1 MKRGGACSS
10 PMFGERMNWKSLITV
25 VIAMIVIGSTNALTR
40 IVDIDGSGQYTSIQA
55 AVNASSQGDTIL
67 VYPGRYY
74 ENISIQTNGISVI
87 SLEAITGDAEYVDST
102 IIDGGA
108 ISWGVWIRQN
118 SQNITVRGFSITN
131 CKNGLSV
138 SSNAIVTIQN
148 CNIFQNMGYNGAGL
162 GASFCTVYLSGVK
175 IYNND
180 AYNMGGGI
188 YIYGYM
194 GYVNVTFDPV
204 NRCSI
209 YNNTAGAGQDIVA
222 HSINNDLSIPLDKF
236 TVANPTSY
244 YAAPFRA
251 YGNEFQLL
259 IDAETYHHEEV
270 NHDLYVSPIGDDAND
285 GLSPA
290 TALKTIRTAV
300 YRVAS
305 DSLNQ
310 KTVHILPGTYSRT
323 ANQQVFPI
331 PLKSWVK
338 VQGAGVDD
346 TQIVGEMDPSYANV
360 QYNALKVFTSFY
372 QTHASLEDLS
382 ITTAGSNNSCAL
394 WGFEEESL
402 HLKNLRMHELS
413 PDLFAVINI
422 SRASNILWDN
432 ITIEDI
438 TTDDKGLLFTDGYI
452 TGAIRNS
459 VFRNASSTFNSN
471 EVWAKPLIWADLG
484 ENITIENTI
493 FTNLSMADDD
503 TEAISFGSMS
513 NPSGVQFYDLQ
524 NCLFSNI
531 SCNESGVFI
540 VGHAYP
546 EMNITNC
553 TFAGHTGNGEALMVN
568 GNVTISNCIFYND
581 RSVEIAINPMDG
593 TGIPTTLTLNNNL
606 IRNGYSDIWQGPGST
621 INYSDTN
628 ITGNPFFLGG
638 DDINNPFY
646 YSLSAASPCINA
658 GTVDTTGFN
667 LLPYDLAG
675 NWRVWEGRIDMGCFE
690 YGSPPVANDDPIAP
704 DIPAVSM
711 TAYPNPFSVF
721 TNIRADI
728 PARGESG
735 AEAIN
740 AARIVIYNLR
750 GQIVRSLE
758 LDPGTRQ
765 QVLSWDGRDS
775 GNQRCSN
782 GIYFLNLVV
791 DGRSIINKKVTLIR

>member
-1 MKRGGACSS
+1 MPSPLIGVFMKRH
-10 PMFGERMNWKSLITV
+10 RWI
-25 VIAMIVIGSTNALTR
+25 IAGLLSMLGIGLHAVTR
-40 IVDIDGSGQYTSIQA
+40 IVDITGAGQYTSIQTA
-55 AVNASSQGDTIL
+55 ITASSQGDTIL

-74 ENISIQTNGISVI
+74 ENISIQTSGISVI

-148 CNIFQNMGYNGAGL
+148 CNIFQNMGYNGAGV

-188 YIYGYM
+188 YINGYM

-236 TVANPTSY
+236 TVSNPTSY
-244 YAAPFRA
+244 YAASFRA
-251 YGNEFQLL
+251 SGNEFQLL
-259 IDAETYHHEEV
+259 IDAETFHHEEV

-338 VQGAGVDD
+338 VLGAGIDE
-346 TQIVGEMDPSYANV
+346 TQIVGEMDPAYANV

-382 ITTAGSNNSCAL
+382 ITTAGSNNSCAI
-394 WGFEEESL
+394 WGFKEDSL
-402 HLKNLRMHELS
+402 HLRNLRMHELS
-413 PDLFAVINI
+413 PDLFAIINI
-422 SRASNILWDN
+422 TYATNCLWDE
-432 ITIEDI
+432 IIIEEF
-438 TTDDKGLLFTDGYI
+438 TTDNWGFLLCDGYF
-452 TGAIRNS
+452 TGIIRNS
-459 VFRNASSTFNSN
+459 VFRNAASTFTSG
-471 EVWAKPLIWADLG
+471 EVWAKPLLSVSAG
-484 ENITIENTI
+484 EIIIVENSI

-503 TEAISFGSMS
+503 SQALCFGGVS
-513 NPSGVQFYDLQ
+513 NPQYQQYYTFR

-531 SCNESGVFI
+531 SCNERGVLI
-540 VGHAYP
+540 VGHTYP

-568 GNVTISNCIFYND
+568 GNVTISNSIFYND

-621 INYSDTN
+621 VNYSDTN
-628 ITGNPFFLGG
+628 IMGNPFFLGG
-638 DDINNPFY
+638 DDIHDPLY
-646 YSLSAASPCINA
+646 YSLSALSPCINA
-658 GTVDTTGFN
+658 GTPDTLGLF
-667 LLPYDLAG
+667 LPPYDLAG
-675 NWRVWEGRIDMGCFE
+675 NWRVWNGQIDMGCFE
-690 YGSPPVANDDPIAP
+690 FGAPPVANDDPVLPAP
-704 DIPAVSM
+704 GQIVLKQN
-711 TAYPNPFSVF
+711 YPNPFNPTTTIAYSL
-721 TNIRADI
+721 
-728 PARGESG
+728 P
-735 AEAIN
+735 EA
-740 AARIVIYNLR
+740 AKVRLDIYNLK
-750 GQIVRSLE
+750 GQLVKTLLNKDMEAGLHSVVWNGKDMNNVAVASGVYFYRISS
-758 LDPGTRQ
+758 PSNTKTRKM
-765 QVLSWDGRDS
+765 L
-775 GNQRCSN
+775 
-782 GIYFLNLVV
+782 LM
-791 DGRSIINKKVTLIR
+791 K

>member
-1 MKRGGACSS
+1 MPSPLIGVFMKRHRWIIAWLLSMLG
-10 PMFGERMNWKSLITV
+10 FGLHAV
-25 VIAMIVIGSTNALTR
+25 TR
-40 IVDIDGSGQYTSIQA
+40 IVDITGAGQYTSIQTA
-55 AVNASSQGDTIL
+55 ITASSQGDTIL

-74 ENISIQTNGISVI
+74 ENISIQTSGISVI

-148 CNIFQNMGYNGAGL
+148 CNIYQNKGYNGAGL

-222 HSINNDLSIPLDKF
+222 HSINNDLSIPLEMF

-244 YAAPFRA
+244 YAAPYRA
-251 YGNEFQLL
+251 SGNEFQLL
-259 IDAETYHHEEV
+259 IDAETAHHQEI
-270 NHDLYVSPIGDDAND
+270 NSDLYVSPTGDDTND

-331 PLKSWVK
+331 PLKSWVR
-338 VQGAGVDD
+338 VQGAGVDA
-346 TQIVGEMDPSYANV
+346 TQIIGEMDPAYANM
-360 QYNALKVFTSFY
+360 QYNPLNVFTSFY
-372 QTHASLEDLS
+372 QTHASLEDMS
-382 ITTAGSNNSCAL
+382 ITTAGSNNSCAI
-394 WGFEEESL
+394 WGYKEESL

-413 PDLFAVINI
+413 PDENAII
-422 SRASNILWDN
+422 
-432 ITIEDI
+432 DI
-438 TTDDKGLLFTDGYI
+438 TTPINTVWDNVVIENII
-452 TGAIRNS
+452 TERHGFVACQGGMTGIIRNS
-459 VFRNASSTFNSN
+459 IFCNAENTFTSN
-471 EVWAKPLIWADLG
+471 EVWGYPLIWISAG
-484 ENITIENTI
+484 EHLTIENCV
-493 FTNLSMADDD
+493 FNNLTMADDD
-503 TEAISFGSMS
+503 SQALSFGGVS
-513 NPSGVQFYDLQ
+513 NPTFQQYYTFR

-531 SCNESGVFI
+531 NCNERGVLI
-540 VGHAYP
+540 VGHTYP

-690 YGSPPVANDDPIAP
+690 YGAPPVANDDPIAP

-721 TNIRADI
+721 TNIKVSTLNSGSDR
-728 PARGESG
+728 PESVN
-735 AEAIN
+735 N
-740 AARIVIYNLR
+740 ACVTIYNIK
-750 GQIVRSLE
+750 GQRVKTII
-758 LDPGTRQ
+758 LDPGKSGEQFTY
-765 QVLSWDGRDS
+765 WDGRDAENS
-775 GNQRCSN
+775 RCSS
-782 GIYFLNLVV
+782 GVYFVNLIVN
-791 DGRSIINKKVTLIR
+791 GRSISSRRVSLIR

>member
-1 MKRGGACSS
+1 MPSPLIGVFMKRN
-10 PMFGERMNWKSLITV
+10 RWI
-25 VIAMIVIGSTNALTR
+25 IAWLLCMMGIGLHAVTR
-40 IVDIDGSGQYTSIQA
+40 IVDITGSGQYTSIQTA
-55 AVNASSQGDTIL
+55 ITASSQGDTIL

-87 SLEAITGDAEYVDST
+87 SLEALTGDAEYVDST

-108 ISWGVWIRQN
+108 ISWGIWVRQN
-118 SQNITVRGFSITN
+118 SQNITIRGFSITN

-148 CNIFQNMGYNGAGL
+148 CNIYQNKGYNGAGL

-222 HSINNDLSIPLDKF
+222 HSINNDLSIPLEMF

-244 YAAPFRA
+244 YAASFRA
-251 YGNEFQLL
+251 SGNEFQLL
-259 IDAETYHHEEV
+259 IDAETFHHEEV

-323 ANQQVFPI
+323 ANQQIFPI

-338 VQGAGVDD
+338 VQGAGLEE
-346 TQIVGEMDPSYANV
+346 TQIVGEMDPAYASV

-372 QTHASLEDLS
+372 QTHASLEDMS
-382 ITTAGSNNSCAL
+382 ITTAGSNNSCAI
-394 WGFEEESL
+394 WGYKEESL

-413 PDLFAVINI
+413 PDLFAIINI
-422 SRASNILWDN
+422 TYATNCLWDRL
-432 ITIEDI
+432 IIEDF
-438 TTDDKGLLFTDGYI
+438 TTESMGFLYSDGYI
-452 TGAIRNS
+452 TGVIRNS
-459 VFRNASSTFNSN
+459 IFRNAVNTFTSN
-471 EVWAKPLIWADLG
+471 EVWASPLIWINLG
-484 ENITIENTI
+484 GSFALINSIITNIAMT
-493 FTNLSMADDD
+493 DDD
-503 TEAISFGSMS
+503 THA
-513 NPSGVQFYDLQ
+513 VQFSGMYSPPTQPQYTIQ
-524 NCLFSNI
+524 NSLFANI
-531 SCNESGVFI
+531 YCNERGVIFH
-540 VGHAYP
+540 GEDFP
-546 EMNITNC
+546 LMNIANC
-553 TFAGHTGNGEALMVN
+553 TFAGHIGNGEALMVN
-568 GNVTISNCIFYND
+568 GNVTISNSIFYND

-606 IRNGYSDIWQGPGST
+606 IRNGHSDIWQGPGST
-621 INYSDTN
+621 INYSASN
-628 ITGNPFFLGG
+628 ISGNPFFLGG
-638 DDINNPFY
+638 DDILNPLY
-646 YSLSAASPCINA
+646 YSLALGSPCINS
-658 GTVDTTGFN
+658 GTPDTLGLF
-667 LLPYDLAG
+667 LPPYDLAG
-675 NWRVWEGRIDMGCFE
+675 NQRVWDGRIDMGCFE
-690 YGSPPVANDDPIAP
+690 FGAPPVANDDPTAP
-704 DIPAVSM
+704 GTPALSL

-721 TNIRADI
+721 TNIRVSSLNSAGD
-728 PARGESG
+728 RSE
-735 AEAIN
+735 
-740 AARIVIYNLR
+740 IVNYASVTIYNIK
-750 GQIVRSLE
+750 GQRVKTII
-758 LDPGTRQ
+758 LDPGKSGEQLTF
-765 QVLSWDGRDS
+765 WDGRDAE
-775 GNQRCSN
+775 NTRCSS
-782 GIYFLNLVV
+782 GIYFVNLVV
-791 DGRSIINKKVTLIR
+791 NGRSISSRRVSLIR